1 MTELWDYLVPDEKFD
16 EILRLYCNDYTAIDK
31 TGRYDPITG
40 RDKEIN
46 DAILIML
53 QRGRKNVCFLA
64 GAGVGKS
71 AAVVGLAQKIN
82 QGDVP
87 DMFKN
92 SRVIEVDL
100 SRMAS
105 GTSSKA
111 EFQDRF
117 LPFMKGL
124 AERYHNP
131 EEPRYILFMDEIH
144 QIMPGCPGSSF
155 AGLSDTI
162 KTYLTTGD
170 IMVIGATTLDEYRM
184 HVTADPALDRR
195 FQKITL
201 KQPNVPETYQIM
213 KNLIG
218 SYQKHH
224 NVTISKENIM
234 LIVRLAEEHMRK
246 RNQPD
251 KSIITADAAM
261 AYHVFT
267 QGTDQEISQDSIYH
281 MIARETGL
289 NAKAMHDET
298 IISKIKKEVAI
309 LEGEIEA
316 PEEKGAGNQLYD
328 PSQNLKDV
336 EMDVAFQA
344 ELEAERSI
352 AEKRIR
358 TSTDSDD
365 DKSDQLKELNAEMDA
380 RLAKGPEKES

>member
-1 MTELWDYLVPDEKFD
+1 MTELWDYLVPDEQFD
-16 EILRLYCNDYTAIDK
+16 EIIRLYCNDFTAIDK

-40 RDKEIN
+40 RDKEIDN
-46 DAILIML
+46 AILIML

-82 QGDVP
+82 SGDVP
-87 DMFKN
+87 EMFKN

-105 GTSSKA
+105 GTTSKA
-111 EFQDRF
+111 DFQDRF

-131 EEPRYILFMDEIH
+131 KEPKMILFMDEIH
-144 QIMPGCPGSSF
+144 QIMPSCPGSSF

-162 KTYLTTGD
+162 KTYLTQGD

-184 HVTADPALDRR
+184 YVTADPALDRR

-213 KNLIG
+213 KNLIR

-224 NVTISKENIM
+224 SVTISKENIM
-234 LIVRLAEEHMRK
+234 LIVQLAEEHMRR

-267 QGTDQEISQDSIYH
+267 EGTNQEISQESIYH
-281 MIARETGL
+281 MVARETGL

-298 IISKIKKEVAI
+298 LITKIKQEVAI

-316 PEEKGAGNQLYD
+316 PKEKNDGNQVYD

-336 EMDVAFQA
+336 EIDKEFQA
-344 ELEAERSI
+344 ELDAERS
-352 AEKRIR
+352 ATEKRIR
-358 TSTDSDD
+358 ESDDSDA
-365 DKSDQLKELNAEMDA
+365 DKSDQLKEMNKELDD
-380 RLAKGPEKES
+380 RLAKSREK